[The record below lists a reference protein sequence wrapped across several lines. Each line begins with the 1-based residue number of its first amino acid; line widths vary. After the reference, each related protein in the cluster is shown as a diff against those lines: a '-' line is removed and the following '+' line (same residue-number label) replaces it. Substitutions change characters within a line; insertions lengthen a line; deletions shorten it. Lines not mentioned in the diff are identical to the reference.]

1 MRKYSFRDYSFEDK
15 FRRKFNFSRFFVKV
29 DYWLALRLRIY
40 TISFRDRKLW
50 YGKSL
55 FKNLELYSDITKS
68 KYTLQD
74 FRQEFLEICRREIYS
89 TLHKPN
95 INILVDEIMVSLVC
109 RENSW
114 EKVTKALWNCQLRK
128 GIIEDFKKYGEEENK
143 VKENLEPIK

>member
-1 MRKYSFRDYSFEDK
+1 MKRNIKWYIYERIK
-15 FRRKFNFSRFFVKV
+15 RINFIKTE
-29 DYWLALRLRIY
+29 LNRLV
-40 TISFRDRKLW
+40 
-50 YGKSL
+50 GKSL

-74 FRQEFLEICRREIYS
+74 FRREFLEICRREIYS

-109 RENSW
+109 REGSW

-128 GIIEDFKKYGEEENK
+128 GIIEDFKKYEEEGNK
-143 VKENLEPIK
+143 IKENLELIK